1 MRFSRLLLAVI
12 MGALTVLVAAAPAA
26 AHNSLTSSDPKNGAR
41 LDRAPSEVRLTFLSR
56 LDPATTK
63 VTVTGPDNVP
73 ALAGAPRFDRAR
85 VAVPVKAGAAGLYIV
100 AYEVASGDGHP
111 VTGEVRFTL
120 TVAATPAASPTPS
133 ASAAQATPS
142 TAVAPSLTPAAED
155 EDARGGGATWWPWI
169 VGGGLLLL
177 ALGGFVLARRRRAAS

>member
-1 MRFSRLLLAVI
+1 MRSSRLLLAVI

-26 AHNSLTSSDPKNGAR
+26 AHNSLTSSDPRNGAR
-41 LDRAPSEVRLTFLSR
+41 LEKAPSQVRLTFLAG

-73 ALAGAPRFDRAR
+73 AQAGAPTFDRAR
-85 VAVPVKAGAAGLYIV
+85 VAVPFKPGAAGLYIV

-120 TVAATPAASPTPS
+120 TVGATPTASPTPS
-133 ASAAQATPS
+133 ASASPATPS
-142 TAVAPSLTPAAED
+142 TAAAPSLSAAATD
-155 EDARGGGATWWPWI
+155 EGATGGGTTWWPWV
-169 VGGGLLLL
+169 VGGAVVLI
-177 ALGGFVLARRRRAAS
+177 ALGGIVLARRRRAAS